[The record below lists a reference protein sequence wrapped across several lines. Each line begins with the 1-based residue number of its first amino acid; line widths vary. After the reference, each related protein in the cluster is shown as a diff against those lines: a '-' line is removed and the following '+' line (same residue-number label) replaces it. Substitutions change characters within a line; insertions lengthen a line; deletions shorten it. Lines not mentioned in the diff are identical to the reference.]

1 MRVGA
6 LLGVEDFELMVLFRL
21 GYEDP
26 AIKRPTINW
35 SSPQRKRIDELA
47 FQEVWGQPLNVE
59 DGVEESKE

>member
-26 AIKRPTINW
+26 AIKRPTIDW
-35 SSPQRKRIDELA
+35 SSPQRKGIDELA

-59 DGVEESKE
+59 NGVEE